1 MTRST
6 SPARRLAHAARRRL
20 RPTSPERRIAEL
32 GLGPDDLAID
42 CGANVGD
49 VTVELARTGALV
61 HAFEP
66 NPDAFA
72 VLAERVDGAG
82 NVHVHRQAVLD
93 RAGTARLYLH
103 EDAARDPIGA
113 SVGSSVLPYKAN
125 VVTDRFVEVEAVDLA
140 SFVLELRRPVKV
152 LKLDV
157 EGAEC
162 PIVHRL
168 LDTGAMA
175 LVCTALVELHD
186 RHIPELK
193 AENDRLRERIAREG
207 LAERVLTDWE

>member
-1 MTRST
+1 M
-6 SPARRLAHAARRRL
+6 
-20 RPTSPERRIAEL
+20 RPTPAERRIAEL
-32 GLGPDDLAID
+32 ELGPGDLAID

-72 VLAERVDGAG
+72 VLAERVEGAS

-93 RAGTARLYLH
+93 HAGTARLYLH
-103 EDAARDPIGA
+103 EDSGHDPVGA
-113 SVGSSVLPYKAN
+113 SVGSSVLQYKGN
-125 VVTDRFVEVEAVDLA
+125 VDADRFVEVEAVDLA
-140 SFVLELRRPVKV
+140 SFVLELERPVTV

-175 LVCTALVELHD
+175 RVGTALVELHD

-207 LAERVLTDWE
+207 LSERVLTDWE